1 MANPLGA
8 HKGKDGNWYT
18 NKSNALLQDTG
29 GGTSYSYY
37 ARGKNGK
44 TYFYD
49 PRTQMYTAN
58 RGYQSSSAV
67 NDRRAAN
74 GGLDKA
80 PSNFER
86 REQEAHY
93 AGQRTLSG
101 GAPYNANKQHNIN
114 QATSDLS
121 NYFQTRKQAFDYA
134 RAHGATGFMYKNG
147 QYNTR
152 SAGESVNDWTQRMN
166 ANYATHG
173 KDLMQGLNQGATG
186 IYNNS
191 KYIGFNE
198 DNNGNYHQRTMGN
211 TKTGVELDPASK
223 VVHKKGTGH
232 TYYDSAYDHGEL
244 FNNLIFGSLSPTRW
258 LGAYGRAK
266 NGQGFGG
273 TLLGRTI
280 ENMYGWGKG
289 NAEANNGLFS
299 LSDSTQKWAI
309 EHPKLA
315 ATGNFI
321 ADAAIAGLASR
332 ASGDIFGGLKSGAGE
347 EAVEH
352 TPVRGYIEQQPIRG
366 NSDFEPQVPVKYTGT
381 PEVSQIPVSRRLDF
395 EPQVSMK
402 YPGTPQTSQIP
413 ISRSLTVRGNTSP
426 QVRNTLPV
434 VRFPQ
439 ESPAVPEQN
448 IGADFN
454 SSYDYNPESMAA
466 GAYWPLRE
474 EGYPIK
480 YKKFGG
486 KLALIPKYL

>member
-49 PRTQMYTAN
+49 PKTQMYTAN

-80 PSNFER
+80 PSNFGR
-86 REQEAHY
+86 RAQEAHY

-101 GAPYNANKQHNIN
+101 GAPYNANKQYNIN

-152 SAGESVNDWTQRMN
+152 SAEESVNDWTQRMN
-166 ANYATHG
+166 ANYAAHG
-173 KDLMQGLNQGATG
+173 KDLMQGLKQGATG
-186 IYNNS
+186 IYNNG

-211 TKTGVELDPASK
+211 TRTGVELDPASK

-244 FNNLIFGSLSPTRW
+244 FNNVVFRSISPTSW

-299 LSDSTQKWAI
+299 LSDATQKWAI

-366 NSDFEPQVPVKYTGT
+366 NLDFEPQVSVKYTGT
-381 PEVSQIPVSRRLDF
+381 PEVSQIPVSRRL
-395 EPQVSMK
+395 
-402 YPGTPQTSQIP
+402 
-413 ISRSLTVRGNTSP
+413 TVRGNTLP

-439 ESPAVPEQN
+439 ESPVVPEQN